1 MLVIGMLFL
10 FTASTVGQNSSI
22 QRSHSLQPFSKPA
35 TTSIPTTG
43 TLNVVAVMVEFQPD
57 SNELTSGIGTFG
69 PGGIPY
75 LESSPTN
82 IDPLPHNQSYFEAH
96 LAFAA
101 NYFNRV
107 SDGQLSIN
115 YQVLPQ
121 VYTLDKK
128 MEEYSPTGET
138 FTYHKLA
145 QLTLD
150 TWNAVEAEGGFDA
163 TGLDPDETAFIIF
176 HAGVGRDI
184 ELIGTSLDITPQD
197 IPSITLRKE
206 DLGQL
211 FDDPNFE
218 GIPVNGGS
226 FRITNSLILPRTESR
241 RGEDIQEN
249 EVVLPLSING
259 LLCASIGSHLGLP
272 DLFNIENGES
282 GIGRFGLMDGASIF
296 AYNGL
301 FPPAPSAWEKTYLG
315 WETPF
320 LINTSTPNPISLPAA
335 SLAQPNSI
343 AKLELSSSEYF
354 LVENRHRDPEE
365 DGVVIT
371 IQKPSGAIIQQSF
384 TNQNEDFVFQTSEFD
399 AQFESGVVIDVDNFD
414 WALPGGLDIGS
425 DNEAGTADDRNLNG
439 GILIWHI
446 DEAVLNTN
454 LAQDLGVNQN
464 DSRRGVDLEE
474 ADGSQDIGK
483 PLDGALDNS
492 AAFGSPF
499 DFWWDGND
507 ARVVN
512 QGNTIQLYKNEF
524 SRTSTPSNA
533 SNTGAI
539 QPFKLTNF
547 SENQAIA
554 TFHIEEQNLDD
565 LLYTHLELPQID
577 ANFRAKRSLHT
588 ESYPLSVSLYIT
600 QTDSFLVLNSTSSI
614 ELLHLND
621 VNQEV
626 YSIPIG
632 STQQVLTGQQLIVAQ
647 DPSLFSPISISAY
660 DWNPITPSF
669 DEVWTN
675 TSAPNFGF
683 MSSQNGDSLF
693 LDFTSNAFDFNDG
706 SILSNSVSPTFKS
719 EVHQNEYAFIQGP
732 EVRFSSPALPT
743 YLHNGINRNY
753 VGTIKTNGSNFY
765 YILTDERLTLVN
777 PLLSDPFVS
786 IFESDTIN
794 WPAIS
799 EDLEFF
805 LVDQQSNALIGI
817 NKNGAILDHFPITA
831 PKTFKFTGTP
841 LLADLN
847 GDNEQE
853 LLVTATDDYSLNIL
867 AYSKSGDMLEGFPLY
882 VGEIN
887 SKQTPLHPIIVDN
900 TLYAISEDGDI
911 KGWEFTSLTTS
922 EWSSMYGK
930 NRFNKVSATAT
941 ISDEPSTV
949 FNVLNKAETYNW
961 PNPAN
966 EFTHIRYET
975 KDMGEVEINI
985 INQTGQRVF
994 SQKIKTLGGAPEEIE
1009 INTSSWGNGAY
1020 YAMVQATV
1028 NGKKESKLIKIAVI
1042 H

>member
-10 FTASTVGQNSSI
+10 FTTFTVGQHSPI
-22 QRSHSLQPFSKPA
+22 QRSHSIQASPKL
-35 TTSIPTTG
+35 TTSSIPTTG

-57 SNELTSGIGTFG
+57 TNELTSGTGTFG

-82 IDPLPHNQSYFEAH
+82 IDPLPHDQSYFEAH

-107 SDGQLSIN
+107 SDGKLSIN

-121 VYTLDKK
+121 VYTLGKK
-128 MEEYSPTGET
+128 MEEYSPNGET

-150 TWNAVEAEGGFDA
+150 TWQAVEAEGGFDA

-206 DLGQL
+206 DLGRL
-211 FDDPNFE
+211 FEDPNFE
-218 GIPVNGGS
+218 GIPVNGGA

-272 DLFNIENGES
+272 DLFNVDNGES

-301 FPPAPSAWEKTYLG
+301 FPPEPSAWEKIYLG

-320 LINTSTPNPISLPAA
+320 QINTSSSNPISLPAA
-335 SLAQPNSI
+335 SLTQPNSI

-354 LVENRHRDPEE
+354 LIENRHRDPEE
-365 DGVVIT
+365 DGVVVT
-371 IQKPSGAIIQQSF
+371 IQQPSGNIIQQIF

-399 AQFESGVVIDVDNFD
+399 AHFEPGVVIDVDNFD

-446 DEAVLNTN
+446 DEAVLKTN
-454 LAQDLGVNQN
+454 LAEDLGVNQN

-483 PLDGALDNS
+483 PLEGALDNS

-499 DFWWDGND
+499 DFWWSGND
-507 ARVVN
+507 ARVIN

-524 SRTSTPSNA
+524 SRSSTPSND
-533 SNTGAI
+533 SNSGAI

-547 SENQAIA
+547 SENQTTAS
-554 TFHIEEQNLDD
+554 FHIEEQSLTD
-565 LLYTHLELPQID
+565 LLYTPLDFPRLD
-577 ANFRAKRSLHT
+577 ATFKASHSQHT
-588 ESYPLSVSLYIT
+588 EHFPLSLSLYVS
-600 QTDSFLVLNSTSSI
+600 QADSFLVLNSTSSI

-621 VNQEV
+621 INHSI

-632 STQQVLTGQQLIVAQ
+632 STQQVLTAQKLIVAQ

-669 DEVWTN
+669 DETWST

-683 MSSQNGDSLF
+683 ISSQNGDSLF
-693 LDFTSNAFDFNDG
+693 IDFTSNALDFNDG
-706 SILSNSVSPTFKS
+706 SVLSNSLSPTFKS
-719 EVHQNEYAFIQGP
+719 EVHQNEFAFILGP
-732 EVRFSSPALPT
+732 EVRFNTPDLPS
-743 YLHNGINRNY
+743 YLHNGINRSY

-765 YILTDERLTLVN
+765 YILTDEQLTLVN
-777 PLLSDPFVS
+777 PLLLDPFVPIYS
-786 IFESDTIN
+786 SDAIN

-805 LVDQQSNALIGI
+805 IVDQQSNSLIGI

-831 PKTFKFTGTP
+831 PNTFKFTGTP

-853 LLVTATDDYSLNIL
+853 LVVAATDDYSLNIL
-867 AYSKSGDMLEGFPLY
+867 AYSKSGVLLEGFPLY
-882 VGEIN
+882 VGEM
-887 SKQTPLHPIIVDN
+887 SSDEAPLHPIIIGN

-911 KGWEFTSLTTS
+911 KGWEFSSLTTS
-922 EWSSMYGK
+922 EWPSMYGK
-930 NRFNKVSATAT
+930 NRFNKVSAVAT
-941 ISDEPSTV
+941 SSDEPSTT
-949 FNVLNKAETYNW
+949 FTVLNKAETYNW
-961 PNPAN
+961 PNPAD
-966 EFTHIRYET
+966 EVTHIRYET
-975 KDMGEVEINI
+975 QDMGEVEINI
-985 INQTGQRVF
+985 INQTGQRVY
-994 SQKIKTLGGAPEEIE
+994 SRKVKSLGGAPEEIE

-1020 YAMVQATV
+1020 FAMVQATV